1 MNIIDLAAKG
11 DFNGVQEAI
20 DGGVNVN
27 IQNNVSEKQVIKI
40 HDMMLFYY

>member
-20 DGGVNVN
+20 QRGVNVN
-27 IQNNVSEKQVIKI
+27 IKDWVSEKQVIKT
-40 HDMMLFYY
+40 HDVMLLYY